1 MGDNIKK
8 IDEHVSHEEIFVHGC
23 AHRSGKFLDDIS
35 ILFYFFLVSFSWI
48 INSSYML
55 FKTVQ

>member
-35 ILFYFFLVSFSWI
+35 IPFFFFSYLFPG
-48 INSSYML
+48 
-55 FKTVQ
+55 